1 MPKVINNIEKK
12 IFNSAM
18 ELFGNLGYSN
28 VDIKMIANKAGIAV
42 GTLYNY
48 YPNKMQLYL
57 SVLEFSWDDTL
68 KKIDEN
74 SKLDI
79 PPKLKI
85 RKYLEV
91 LYDDIE
97 DRRGLGGEIA
107 KERNM
112 NMNKKPENI
121 PFMATIVFM
130 FLEQINLIEEEID
143 CNISEKNKIKL
154 IEILIASIPFI
165 IKSYPQERE
174 NNIDFLAQI
183 IYKSIK

>member
-57 SVLEFSWDDTL
+57 NVLEFSWDDTL
-68 KKIDEN
+68 KKISEN

-79 PPKLKI
+79 SPKSKI
-85 RKYLEV
+85 RKYLEI

-97 DRRGLGGEIA
+97 DRRGLGSEIA
-107 KERNM
+107 KEKNID
-112 NMNKKPENI
+112 MNKKPKNI
-121 PFMATIVFM
+121 PFMTTIVLI
-130 FLEQINLIEEEID
+130 FLEQINLIEEEIG
-143 CNISEKNKIKL
+143 CNISEENKIKL
-154 IEILIASIPFI
+154 IETLIASIPFI

-174 NNIDFLAQI
+174 NNIGFLAQI
-183 IYKSIK
+183 IYKFIK